1 MNRQPIIPHPAFV
14 RARDALVRALDTD
27 QRGQIIFVIGL
38 SGSGK
43 SEIRYEA
50 MQAFAGALDQW
61 PDGQMPAI
69 ALRAAPTDRSRF
81 SPKEFM
87 TRFYLELH
95 EPDLRWLTGRNVIN
109 DPDLVHRRADARLSD
124 AFWIDMRRR
133 TTEHQL
139 RTYVERMIPAR
150 GVRGVF
156 VEEAASLTYTHTSKD
171 PENHM
176 VNYMCLAE
184 EIGITLV
191 LFGVPRAAKLWEGNA
206 EILRRSRF
214 VYVERYRL
222 KNAEDCVNFE
232 RLAVSLAQRFT
243 FSRRNLLRRNFDLA
257 YVSSAGVCGELKSY
271 LLRADDLRASD
282 GAESITLVHLEGAVQ
297 PEAVLKTLHADAVEF
312 DVLRTPANS
321 STIKRILK

>member
-1 MNRQPIIPHPAFV
+1 MNCQPIVPHPAFV
-14 RARDALVRALDTD
+14 RAQNALVRALDTD

-50 MQAFAGALDQW
+50 MQAFAGAPDQW
-61 PDGQMPAI
+61 PDGHLPAI

-81 SPKEFM
+81 NPKEFM

-95 EPDLRWLTGRNVIN
+95 EPDLRWLVGRNVIN
-109 DPDLVHRRADARLSD
+109 DPDLGHRRADARLTD

-139 RTYVERMIPAR
+139 RTYVERMTPAR
-150 GVRGVF
+150 GVRAIF

-191 LFGVPRAAKLWEGNA
+191 LFGVPRTAKLWQGNA
-206 EILRRSRF
+206 EIFRRSRF

-222 KNAEDCVNFE
+222 NNAEDRINFE
-232 RLAVSLAQRFT
+232 RLAVSLAQGYT
-243 FSRRNLLRRNFDLA
+243 FSRRNLLRQHMDFA
-257 YVSSAGVCGELKSY
+257 YASSAGVCGELKSY
-271 LLRADDLRASD
+271 LLRADDLREGD
-282 GAESITLVHLEGAVQ
+282 GAESITEAHLEGAIQ
-297 PEAVLKTLHADAVEF
+297 SEAALKTLHADAAEF
-312 DVLRTPANS
+312 DLLRTPADSNA
-321 STIKRILK
+321 IKRILK